1 MRKWLWIVGALLVS
15 VLASAQSK
23 IYSIKGV
30 VYEEATEET
39 IVGAGVRLLHQADS
53 LYVAGS
59 STGTKGQ
66 FSLANIAP
74 GKYLLH
80 ISFLGM
86 EPYYKEVEVVN
97 KSVNLGKI
105 HLSESVTRLGVLE
118 VRGQATPMTVK
129 QDTIQFNT
137 AAFKVRQGA
146 SLEELLRRIPGMEI
160 DEDGKITYNG
170 EAIERIEMDGRSFF
184 GNDPQMATRNLPSDM
199 IKNLQVVDK
208 KSDEARLTGM
218 SDGEKVKVLNL
229 EIKEDKKRGLISNLS
244 AGYGTQQR
252 YTANAL
258 VNLFNHDAR
267 YTIIGELNNID
278 GVRRGRGEETTRR
291 IGGNYD
297 DLFLNKTL
305 KITAEAFYN
314 SRDFSVDG
322 KTMTTQLLG
331 GEKANNEAEQYH
343 NFRRNEEVNLN
354 GRLEWNPQEST
365 MLVYEPY
372 FRYNWNKTDNSSQF
386 QTTNRQGIAINDGQS
401 LQTNDGTS
409 YEANGD
415 LHFRHTFNE
424 LGRNVYARLSYR
436 FNGSDG
442 EGLQLS
448 ETNFRRSQ
456 EKKLRDQQQRSYDR
470 GESGRFRVAYLE
482 PFSKEWALQL
492 MYDANFG
499 RRKSDQ
505 STFNKSATGEY
516 TELDPI
522 YSRGSENSYFTH
534 MIMAR
539 LRYKLA
545 PRSYLY
551 AGMGVNPST
560 SHTISTQGGEVT
572 FDKQRTV
579 WNYAPTAILEYRPS
593 DSLQINIRYNGRT
606 SQPSMSQLN
615 PATIVLSPLAQVQG
629 NPDLLPSFS
638 HSVWGSIN
646 FNRPMARQS
655 LNMMWGWN
663 LTNNAVAPIQKID
676 ATTGVRQTSYQ
687 NISGNQSLFGGFMM
701 SLPIGGASSK
711 WSSFTFGRVRYSRDK
726 GFVNEA
732 LNRADV
738 WRPMLSQRVTWSG
751 PWLQA
756 TIGGF
761 AMMQQAK
768 NSISTEMDSRT
779 WDYNAYGEAV
789 VTLPFGLSFT
799 SKLTYQDASGY
810 QDQLKRNFWLLDA
823 SVSYSFLKEKRGT
836 LQLSGYDLL
845 QQRTTF
851 MRQISLDRITDS
863 EVNGITSYVMLTFS
877 YRFNNMGADVRSSGM
892 NSGQRYG
899 RGYRRH

>member
-23 IYSIKGV
+23 TYSIKGV
-30 VYEEATEET
+30 VYEETTEET

-66 FSLANIAP
+66 FALANIAP

-86 EPYYKEVEVVN
+86 ESYYKEVEVVN

-129 QDTIQFNT
+129 QDTIQFNA
-137 AAFKVRQGA
+137 AAFKMRQGA

-170 EAIERIEMDGRSFF
+170 EAIERIEMDGRTFF

-208 KSDEARLTGM
+208 KSDETRLTGM

-297 DLFLNKTL
+297 NLFLNKTL
-305 KITAEAFYN
+305 KVTAEAFYN

-322 KTMTTQLLG
+322 KTITTQLLG

-354 GRLEWNPQEST
+354 GRLEWNPKEST
-365 MLVYEPY
+365 MLVFEPY
-372 FRYNWNKTDNSSQF
+372 FRYNWTKTDNSSHF

-401 LQTNDGTS
+401 LKTNDGTS

-415 LHFRHTFNE
+415 LHFRHTFND
-424 LGRNVYARLSYR
+424 LGRNIYTRLSYR

-482 PFSKEWALQL
+482 PFGEAWALQM

-505 STFNKSATGEY
+505 STFNKDATGEY

-522 YSRGSENSYFTH
+522 YSRGSENSYITH
-534 MIMAR
+534 RIMAR

-579 WNYAPTAILEYRPS
+579 WNYAPSAILEYRPS
-593 DSLQINIRYNGRT
+593 DSLQINIRYNG
-606 SQPSMSQLN
+606 Q
-615 PATIVLSPLAQVQG
+615 
-629 NPDLLPSFS
+629 
-638 HSVWGSIN
+638 
-646 FNRPMARQS
+646 
-655 LNMMWGWN
+655 
-663 LTNNAVAPIQKID
+663 
-676 ATTGVRQTSYQ
+676 
-687 NISGNQSLFGGFMM
+687 
-701 SLPIGGASSK
+701 
-711 WSSFTFGRVRYSRDK
+711 
-726 GFVNEA
+726 
-732 LNRADV
+732 
-738 WRPMLSQRVTWSG
+738 
-751 PWLQA
+751 
-756 TIGGF
+756 
-761 AMMQQAK
+761 
-768 NSISTEMDSRT
+768 
-779 WDYNAYGEAV
+779 
-789 VTLPFGLSFT
+789 
-799 SKLTYQDASGY
+799 SGY
-810 QDQLKRNFWLLDA
+810 
-823 SVSYSFLKEKRGT
+823 YCP
-836 LQLSGYDLL
+836 LSA
-845 QQRTTF
+845 R
-851 MRQISLDRITDS
+851 S
-863 EVNGITSYVMLTFS
+863 
-877 YRFNNMGADVRSSGM
+877 GAR
-892 NSGQRYG
+892 
-899 RGYRRH
+899 